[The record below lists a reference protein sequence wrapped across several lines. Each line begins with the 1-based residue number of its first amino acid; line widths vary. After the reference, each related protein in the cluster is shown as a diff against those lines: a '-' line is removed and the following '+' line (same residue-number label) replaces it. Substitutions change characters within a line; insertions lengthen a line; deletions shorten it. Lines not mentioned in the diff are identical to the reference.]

1 MRERLGADAA
11 TRRSRSGMLRGQSG
25 SGDRIFSA
33 LATGALVL
41 ACGMA
46 CAVATQVSVFLLPA
60 SQVRVPPPAGALGAE
75 ERFARGQFLE
85 VQSYLDS
92 VPRSSLEKN
101 AGALALY
108 GRVLLARGDFEAA
121 WPVLQRALRL
131 ESRASR
137 RGEIE
142 WDLSQGAILWNEFG
156 LAEEYARA
164 AVNDGHGLVPGFLHF
179 LEAMRDV
186 DLYAG
191 PAIGEEHESGFSMKD
206 FDLLRVPVRVNG
218 FASAAI
224 IDSGAVYT
232 ILTESFARQAGI
244 REIPDSGAY
253 GRGLHKKEFPVSF
266 GVLDRLEFGGF
277 SLIGVPVM
285 LMPDDALLFET
296 TRGQFPVP
304 FVLGLH
310 LLKEFTTDI
319 DYQARRLRLTRT
331 DFRVPKREAGQN
343 LFFHGGR
350 MFVRTSIDR
359 NGFYQFLFDTGSE
372 PTLMTSAGLMRAGLP
387 SSSKL
392 YPRKV
397 YGLGQSSVEWGV
409 VHEVT
414 LGVAGYGARFK
425 DIAVK
430 EDENAFE
437 DGVLG
442 NSFLKY
448 FRVRIDFSRMVL
460 SLRESR

>member
-1 MRERLGADAA
+1 MKAPRAAPPAARRHRQEATDAEPGPSGGMRPA
-11 TRRSRSGMLRGQSG
+11 S
-25 SGDRIFSA
+25 IV
-33 LATGALVL
+33 GALVCAFVL
-41 ACGMA
+41 ACT
-46 CAVATQVSVFLLPA
+46 VATGVSIFLLPA
-60 SQVRVPPPAGALGAE
+60 SEVRVPPPVGALGVAE
-75 ERFARGQFLE
+75 RLSRGQFLE
-85 VQSYLDS
+85 VQNYLDA
-92 VPRSSLEKN
+92 VPRREFERS
-101 AGALALY
+101 AADLALY

-121 WPVLQRALRL
+121 WPVLERALRL

-142 WDLSQGAILWNEFG
+142 WELSQGAIVWNDFG

-186 DLYAG
+186 ELYEG
-191 PAIGEEHESGFSMKD
+191 PQIGEEHESEFSMKG
-206 FDLLRVPVRVNG
+206 FDLVRVPVRVNG
-218 FASAAI
+218 LASAAI
-224 IDSGAVYT
+224 LDSGAVYT

-266 GVLDRLEFGGF
+266 GILDRLDFGGF
-277 SLIGVPVM
+277 SMAGVPVM

-310 LLKEFTTDI
+310 LLKEFTVEI
-319 DYQARRLRLTRT
+319 DYRARRLRLTRA
-331 DFRVPKREAGQN
+331 DFRVPKRESGQN

-350 MFVRTSIDR
+350 IFCRTSVNR
-359 NGFYQFLFDTGSE
+359 NGFYQFLLDTGSE
-372 PTLMTSAGLMRAGLP
+372 PTLMISAGLLRAGLP
-387 SSSKL
+387 ASSKL
-392 YPRKV
+392 FPKKV
-397 YGLGQSSVEWGV
+397 YGLGQSSVEWGIV
-409 VHEVT
+409 REVT
-414 LGVAGYGARFK
+414 LGVAGYGARFRTL
-425 DIAVK
+425 AVK
-430 EDENAFE
+430 EDDDAFE

-448 FRVRIDFSRMVL
+448 FRVKIDFSRMVF
-460 SLRESR
+460 SLQESR